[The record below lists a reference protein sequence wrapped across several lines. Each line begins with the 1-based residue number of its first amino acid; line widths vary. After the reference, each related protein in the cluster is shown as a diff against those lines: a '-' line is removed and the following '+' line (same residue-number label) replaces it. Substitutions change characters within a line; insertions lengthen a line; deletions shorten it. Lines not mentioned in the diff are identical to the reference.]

1 MPAACTL
8 LLLLLLGLGLVPPAG
23 SLPLASPRSL
33 PPRLPPPPPPPPSR
47 SRFGRPCSPPAAGH
61 AGSPV
66 IESSHQVRRSS
77 DTEIRNSA
85 TLVDSVELVTMLA
98 GSEERASLPARHGT
112 VPAAGRVTGH
122 VGPATGGG
130 DVTPSGAGPPD
141 SPSAGTATRLPA
153 HSRPPGDS
161 QELPLSLFTTQQHS
175 RESCPFTELEGCM
188 QSGDRRHP
196 HTSSQE
202 ELNPI
207 LHHDLW
213 LRSLCGSRTSEH
225 LPLGL
230 FIIFTTFG
238 GTVVMRTRV
247 WSWHAQAASCC
258 LSWRCSVLNRGNM
271 GDAAVTLP
279 IAYAA
284 GSHHHAVGSR
294 ERGKRALASPS
305 TPADAESMLPV
316 SAAISTDSS
325 KRTLGGHRGAWDVTG
340 FDNAMR
346 TVLLPS
352 STETHHLGEPSQ
364 FSLGTSSRTRSCCRQ
379 STGKGTASCGQRRR
393 VTAEDAVWA
402 SQPVSVLS
410 FAFPHCLAGTGGP
423 SRPAS
428 GWVGTE
434 LPGSPPTGTA
444 ATSPSPL
451 GSSRGTL
458 RPLPSTPLPGSLGQ
472 PQSSPQAS
480 STQTGA
486 NHTMLHP
493 RDVTGDST
501 SPSLTASP
509 ATNSTFGA
517 VGSSYQPSNVSA
529 MERRVSDFPTTSTSV
544 STTATKGGGR
554 TLRSLPV
561 STRLADAAEISTSG
575 TEITSSSDQTQSPG
589 MSLGAQGGGGR
600 GAIDPL
606 LTGSPSASESA
617 STTFSSNYEPKSSPA
632 AEEATLHSDAHSADL
647 PSVAAGAPGSPR
659 VTRGSATSTDPTSSL
674 GETFSSSRAGTHHP
688 NGSREAT
695 DLPAP
700 PGEPLLTSSLSASES
715 TFRGVRSSHRPV
727 NSSTTE
733 NNSLASSP
741 TSAFT
746 SATATGSGGRSP
758 RSATGSSRW
767 AAEVST
773 SSSGMYR
780 TLDMIQSSSASSVR
794 ETYGVHGSRESTD
807 FTERV
812 ADPSLTRSH
821 SPSEGPSAATGSS
834 HVSFSILS
842 TERRTDFPTTSAS
855 VSTTAA
861 KGGGRTL
868 RSLSA
873 STRLAQTTEISTTGT
888 EIISSPD
895 HTRSSLGAQGGIGRG
910 ATMSS
915 TDPLLTGSPSAS
927 ESPSPAEGTSATGGH
942 LPDAPLT
949 SMPSSVIATSSG
961 ERSTVPVSDTHT
973 ASSAAGSSAPASPRT
988 SSLDVVLLPSS
999 SATESGR
1006 QSDVSQSDA
1015 GLSELP
1021 TKLLPAFSPSIS
1033 VPSPSPSFSH
1043 QEGTSQAAA
1052 SHGTW
1057 STVPD
1062 SSTSHPDTAGQ
1073 PHTGPLPSS
1082 TAWPGAGHI
1091 SPGQAG
1097 YSEPKVTLS
1106 SEVSTYFT
1114 ATNEPSTVGSSHHSV
1129 SSSSAEERM
1138 SSPITDPVYSSS
1150 MSAGGRE
1157 KTLHLVT
1164 DGALAGGMESSASY
1178 AETASSPGP
1187 AQPVSVEQS
1196 GTANT
1201 STSSGGFAG
1210 FATET
1215 LFTHSSKIPTYSS
1228 FQNDLTSFS
1237 SSHQPV
1243 SSIDAE
1249 KRTSVSHT
1257 DGTYI
1262 STTYTRGG
1270 ERTLLSISNSS
1281 TSADSSESSTFFSEI
1296 SNPSDSSKSSV
1307 AQDRRSNVSSDGG
1320 FVEPS
1325 TEPLLVHSSKPL
1337 TSASAGSVQNM
1348 TLFNTDSELLTTGRS
1363 SLSSSAFPASSSLS
1377 SLPHSLSSTP
1387 PPTYLFT
1394 SSESSEP
1401 LLSSVMASS
1410 PPLQALSSS
1419 LPTSSLLSPSY
1430 SLASL
1435 LPLFSSP
1442 SSVSQSNDSDQT
1454 STSVSTTVVR
1464 HVSST
1469 AAMDGSSPRGNNKHN
1484 DVTPQPQNSTTFT
1497 ASGSPLPTAPTEQL
1511 GGHIASV
1518 SAPVMVTETASPSVA
1533 TTHGDS
1539 FGKATLLLTTASD
1552 APRAGPTDAPLS
1564 PSPSATNHSVIIPAV
1579 ALTTV
1584 KPSVLT
1590 TPASHWPTPGDAST
1604 MKAHRAQTPTATKHL
1619 YTTGEST
1626 EAVDPTTAR
1635 PGKVTEKNIP
1645 VTSPSE
1651 APPTSKTTVSIAT
1664 TLAATKPTTA
1674 PLSSSTAGLRMSSPA
1689 TDVDKCLSNPC
1700 PALATCNN
1708 TRGSYICQCPLGYE
1722 LEKGK
1727 CNLVRIFIGQV
1738 PLKLNITHGK
1748 YAELLHVESEIL
1760 AMLNASLSVLPGY
1773 HHSTVKATREANF
1786 VHVSVQS
1793 TFSLASNVTFYDIVS
1808 SVKSYIRACKSPT
1821 EACQFISSL
1830 KPLHRVGSLCK
1841 QKDPECDKETSECTD
1856 FDGVALCHC
1865 KSGYF
1870 KYNKMDHSCRA
1881 CEDGYKLE
1889 NETCVS
1895 CPFGLGGFNCGN
1907 PYQLITVVIAAAGGG
1922 LLLIMGI
1929 ALIVTC
1935 CRKNKND
1942 ISKLIFKSGDFQMS
1956 PYAEYPKNPRAQE
1969 WGRETIEMQEN
1980 GSTKN
1985 LLQMTDVYY
1994 SPTGLRNPELE
2005 RNGLYP
2011 PYTGLPGSRHS
2022 CIYPGQYNPSFISD
2036 ETRRRD
2042 YF

>member
-1 MPAACTL
+1 MPAACT
-8 LLLLLLGLGLVPPAG
+8 LLLLLGLGLVPPAG
-23 SLPLASPRSL
+23 SLPLASLRRLL
-33 PPRLPPPPPPPPSR
+33 PPLPPPPPSR
-47 SRFGRPCSPPAAGH
+47 SRLGRPCSPPAAGH

-66 IESSHQVRRSS
+66 IESSHQARSS
-77 DTEIRNSA
+77 DTEIRTSGS
-85 TLVDSVELVTMLA
+85 LVDSVELVTMLA
-98 GSEERASLPARHGT
+98 RSRERALLPVRHGA
-112 VPAAGRVTGH
+112 VPAARRVMGH
-122 VGPATGGG
+122 IGPPASGG
-130 DVTPSGAGPPD
+130 DVTPPGAGPPD
-141 SPSAGTATRLPA
+141 SPSAGTATHPPACSLP
-153 HSRPPGDS
+153 P
-161 QELPLSLFTTQQHS
+161 
-175 RESCPFTELEGCM
+175 
-188 QSGDRRHP
+188 
-196 HTSSQE
+196 
-202 ELNPI
+202 
-207 LHHDLW
+207 
-213 LRSLCGSRTSEH
+213 
-225 LPLGL
+225 
-230 FIIFTTFG
+230 
-238 GTVVMRTRV
+238 
-247 WSWHAQAASCC
+247 
-258 LSWRCSVLNRGNM
+258 
-271 GDAAVTLP
+271 
-279 IAYAA
+279 AA

-294 ERGKRALASPS
+294 ERGKRALVSPS
-305 TPADAESMLPV
+305 TPAATEGTPPIL
-316 SAAISTDSS
+316 AASSTDLTE
-325 KRTLGGHRGAWDVTG
+325 RVLGRRHGAWDVAG
-340 FDNAMR
+340 FDNVTR

-352 STETHHLGEPSQ
+352 SAETHRP
-364 FSLGTSSRTRSCCRQ
+364 
-379 STGKGTASCGQRRR
+379 
-393 VTAEDAVWA
+393 
-402 SQPVSVLS
+402 
-410 FAFPHCLAGTGGP
+410 GTGGP
-423 SRPAS
+423 SQPAS

-434 LPGSPPTGTA
+434 QPGSPPTGTA
-444 ATSPSPL
+444 ATSPSPS
-451 GSSRGTL
+451 GSNRAML

-472 PQSSPQAS
+472 PQSSPRAS

-486 NHTMLHP
+486 NHIMLHP
-493 RDVTGDST
+493 RDVVGDST
-501 SPSLTASP
+501 SSSLTASP
-509 ATNSTFGA
+509 ATDSIFGA
-517 VGSSYQPSNVSA
+517 AGSSIRAADNLRSSIRRAVPSSMAQPLASAPSSVTPAQGHFPEPSMERQLAPSRLASGSTAMGELAIGSSYQPSNVSTT
-529 MERRVSDFPTTSTSV
+529 ERRVLDFPTTSTSI
-544 STTATKGGGR
+544 STTVTKGSGR
-554 TLRSLPV
+554 TLRSLPA
-561 STRLADAAEISTSG
+561 STRLADAAKISTSG
-575 TEITSSSDQTQSPG
+575 TQITSSSDQTWTPG
-589 MSLGAQGGGGR
+589 MSLGAQRGGDR
-600 GAIDPL
+600 GATDL
-606 LTGSPSASESA
+606 LLMGSPSASESA
-617 STTFSSNYEPKSSPA
+617 STTFSSSSYEPKSIPA
-632 AEEATLHSDAHSADL
+632 AEEATLHSDAHNTDM
-647 PSVAAGAPGSPR
+647 PSVAVWSPASPANSHTTM
-659 VTRGSATSTDPTSSL
+659 VTRGSATSIDPTSSL
-674 GETFSSSRAGTHHP
+674 RGIFSSSGAGTHRP

-715 TFRGVRSSHRPV
+715 TFRGVRSSHGPV
-727 NSSTTE
+727 NNSATE
-733 NNSLASSP
+733 KNPLASSP
-741 TSAFT
+741 TNAFI
-746 SATATGSGGRSP
+746 SATATGSGGRPP

-767 AAEVST
+767 AAEDST
-773 SSSGMYR
+773 SSSAMYG
-780 TLDMIQSSSASSVR
+780 TLGTIRSSSASSVG
-794 ETYGVHGSRESTD
+794 ETYGVRGSREITD

-821 SPSEGPSAATGSS
+821 SPSEGPSPATGSS

-842 TERRTDFPTTSAS
+842 TARRTDFPTTSTS

-873 STRLAQTTEISTTGT
+873 STRLAQTTEISITGT
-888 EIISSPD
+888 ETISSPD
-895 HTRSSLGAQGGIGRG
+895 HTRSSLRAQGGGGRG
-910 ATMSS
+910 ATMLS
-915 TDPLLTGSPSAS
+915 TDPLLTGSPSAL
-927 ESPSPAEGTSATGGH
+927 EHASPAEGTLATGGH

-949 SMPSSVIATSSG
+949 SMPSSVIATSGG
-961 ERSTVPVSDTHT
+961 ERSTVPVSDTRT
-973 ASSAAGSSAPASPRT
+973 ASSSAPIPPRT

-999 SATESGR
+999 SATEPGK
-1006 QSDVSQSDA
+1006 QSNVSQGGA
-1015 GLSELP
+1015 KLGELL
-1021 TKLLPAFSPSIS
+1021 TKPLPAFSPSIS
-1033 VPSPSPSFSH
+1033 VPSPSPSASERGRRVSGTPTETTYVSSTVSSH
-1043 QEGTSQAAA
+1043 EEGTSQAAA
-1052 SHGTW
+1052 NHGMW
-1057 STVPD
+1057 STAAESP
-1062 SSTSHPDTAGQ
+1062 TSHPDMAGE
-1073 PHTGPLPSS
+1073 PRTGPLLSS
-1082 TAWPGAGHI
+1082 TAWPGVGHV
-1091 SPGQAG
+1091 SSGRTG
-1097 YSEPKVTLS
+1097 YPEPKVTLS
-1106 SEVSTYFT
+1106 SRVSTYFS
-1114 ATNEPSTVGSSHHSV
+1114 AAAEPSAAGSSHHSL
-1129 SSSSAEERM
+1129 SSSSTEERM
-1138 SSPITDPVYSSS
+1138 FSPITDP
-1150 MSAGGRE
+1150 AGSGER
-1157 KTLHLVT
+1157 TLHLVT
-1164 DGALAGGMESSASY
+1164 DGTLAGGTESSASY

-1187 AQPVSVEQS
+1187 AQPVEQS

-1201 STSSGGFAG
+1201 STSSRGFTG
-1210 FATET
+1210 LVTET

-1237 SSHQPV
+1237 SSHQPI
-1243 SSIDAE
+1243 SSINTE

-1296 SNPSDSSKSSV
+1296 SNPSDSSKSTV
-1307 AQDRRSNVSSDGG
+1307 AQDRRSNVSSDGS

-1325 TEPLLVHSSKPL
+1325 TEPLLVHSSKLL
-1337 TSASAGSVQNM
+1337 TSASAGSVQNT
-1348 TLFNTDSELLTTGRS
+1348 TLFNTDSDLLTTGRS

-1377 SLPHSLSSTP
+1377 SLHHSVSSTP
-1387 PPTYLFT
+1387 PTTYLFT

-1401 LLSSVMASS
+1401 LSSSVMVSS
-1410 PPLQALSSS
+1410 PSLQALSSS

-1442 SSVSQSNDSDQT
+1442 STNSQSNDSDQA
-1454 STSVSTTVVR
+1454 STSVTMTVVR
-1464 HVSST
+1464 QVSST
-1469 AAMDGSSPRGNNKHN
+1469 AAAAGSSPRGTNKHS
-1484 DVTPQPQNSTTFT
+1484 VTQQPQNNTTFT
-1497 ASGSPLPTAPTEQL
+1497 STGSPLPTVPMEQL
-1511 GGHIASV
+1511 GGHIISV
-1518 SAPVMVTETASPSVA
+1518 SAPATVTEATSPRAA
-1533 TTHGDS
+1533 TTQGGS
-1539 FGKATLLLTTASD
+1539 FGKATPLLTTTSD
-1552 APRAGPTDAPLS
+1552 APRAGLTDAPLS
-1564 PSPSATNHSVIIPAV
+1564 PLPSATNHSIIVPAV
-1579 ALTTV
+1579 AMTTV
-1584 KPSVLT
+1584 KPPMLT
-1590 TPASHWPTPGDAST
+1590 TLAGHQPTPGDAST
-1604 MKAHRAQTPTATKHL
+1604 MKAHRPQTPTATKHV

-1635 PGKVTEKNIP
+1635 PGRVTEENIP
-1645 VTSPSE
+1645 VTSSSE
-1651 APPTSKTTVSIAT
+1651 APPTSKTAVSIAT

-1674 PLSSSTAGLRMSSPA
+1674 PPSSSTAGLRMSSPA

-1708 TRGSYICQCPLGYE
+1708 SRGSYICQCPLGYE

-1738 PLKLNITHGK
+1738 PLKFNITHGK
-1748 YAELLHVESEIL
+1748 YAELLHIEGEIL
-1760 AMLNASLSVLPGY
+1760 AMLNASLWGLPGY

-1793 TFSLASNVTFYDIVS
+1793 TFSLASNVTFYDVVS

-1856 FDGVALCHC
+1856 FDGVALCQC

>member
-8 LLLLLLGLGLVPPAG
+8 LLLLLGLVPPAG
-23 SLPLASPRSL
+23 SLPLASPRRL
-33 PPRLPPPPPPPPSR
+33 PPPPPPPPPSR
-47 SRFGRPCSPPAAGH
+47 SRLGRPCSPPAAGH

-66 IESSHQVRRSS
+66 IESSHQARSS
-77 DTEIRNSA
+77 DTEIRTSGPLMD
-85 TLVDSVELVTMLA
+85 TVELVTTLA
-98 GSEERASLPARHGT
+98 GSREGALLPARHGA
-112 VPAAGRVTGH
+112 VPAVSGVTGH
-122 VGPATGGG
+122 VGPPTGSG
-130 DVTPSGAGPPD
+130 DVTPPEAGPPD
-141 SPSAGTATRLPA
+141 SPSARTATHLPVR
-153 HSRPPGDS
+153 HRPP
-161 QELPLSLFTTQQHS
+161 T
-175 RESCPFTELEGCM
+175 
-188 QSGDRRHP
+188 
-196 HTSSQE
+196 
-202 ELNPI
+202 
-207 LHHDLW
+207 
-213 LRSLCGSRTSEH
+213 
-225 LPLGL
+225 
-230 FIIFTTFG
+230 
-238 GTVVMRTRV
+238 
-247 WSWHAQAASCC
+247 
-258 LSWRCSVLNRGNM
+258 
-271 GDAAVTLP
+271 
-279 IAYAA
+279 A
-284 GSHHHAVGSR
+284 GSHHHAAGSR

-305 TPADAESMLPV
+305 TPATSERMPPVWEAVSTGSTERMLNG
-316 SAAISTDSS
+316 S
-325 KRTLGGHRGAWDVTG
+325 HGAWDMVG
-340 FDNAMR
+340 FDNETR

-352 STETHHLGEPSQ
+352 SVETRH
-364 FSLGTSSRTRSCCRQ
+364 LGTS
-379 STGKGTASCGQRRR
+379 
-393 VTAEDAVWA
+393 
-402 SQPVSVLS
+402 
-410 FAFPHCLAGTGGP
+410 GP

-434 LPGSPPTGTA
+434 PPGSPPTGTA
-444 ATSPSPL
+444 ATSPSPS
-451 GSSRGTL
+451 GSVRGTL
-458 RPLPSTPLPGSLGQ
+458 QLLPTTPLPGSPGQ
-472 PQSSPQAS
+472 SQSSLQAS

-486 NHTMLHP
+486 NRTVLHP

-501 SPSLTASP
+501 SPSLTVLP
-509 ATNSTFGA
+509 ATDSAFGA
-517 VGSSYQPSNVSA
+517 TGSSIRAAKNLRSGIQRTAPGSVAQPLASAPSSVAPAEGHFPGPSTEHQLAPSRPALESTATAIGSSYQPSNVLA
-529 MERRVSDFPTTSTSV
+529 TERRVSDFPTTSTSV
-544 STTATKGGGR
+544 STTATKVGGR
-554 TLRSLPV
+554 TLRSLPA
-561 STRLADAAEISTSG
+561 STRLTQTTEISTSG
-575 TEITSSSDQTQSPG
+575 TEIASSSDQTRSPG
-589 MSLGAQGGGGR
+589 MSVAAQGGGR
-600 GAIDPL
+600 GAADPL
-606 LTGSPSASESA
+606 LMGSPSASESA
-617 STTFSSNYEPKSSPA
+617 STTFSSNYEPKSIPA
-632 AEEATLHSDAHSADL
+632 AEEATLYSDAHGADK
-647 PSVAAGAPGSPR
+647 PSVSAGVPGSPSDGHTAE
-659 VTRGSATSTDPTSSL
+659 VTGGSATSTNPTSTLGGTSSSL
-674 GETFSSSRAGTHHP
+674 GTGTHHP
-688 NGSREAT
+688 NDSREAT

-700 PGEPLLTSSLSASES
+700 PGEPLLTSSLSASKS
-715 TFRGVRSSHRPV
+715 TSRGVRSSHQPV

-733 NNSLASSP
+733 KIPLASSP
-741 TSAFT
+741 TSTFI
-746 SATATGSGGRSP
+746 SATASSSSERSP
-758 RSATGSSRW
+758 RTAMGSSRW

-773 SSSGMYR
+773 SSSGMYGTSGTIR
-780 TLDMIQSSSASSVR
+780 SSSASSVR
-794 ETYGVHGSRESTD
+794 DTYGVRGFREIID
-807 FTERV
+807 FTKRV
-812 ADPSLTRSH
+812 ADPSLTHSH
-821 SPSEGPSAATGSS
+821 SPSEGPSPATGSS
-834 HVSFSILS
+834 HVSLSILS

-855 VSTTAA
+855 VSTTAT

-868 RSLSA
+868 RSLPA
-873 STRLAQTTEISTTGT
+873 STRLTQTTEISATGT
-888 EIISSPD
+888 ETISSPD
-895 HTRSSLGAQGGIGRG
+895 HTQSSLGAQAGDGRG
-910 ATMSS
+910 ATALSM
-915 TDPLLTGSPSAS
+915 DLLLTGSPSAL
-927 ESPSPAEGTSATGGH
+927 ESASPEGTSATGGR

-949 SMPSSVIATSSG
+949 STPSSVMATSGG
-961 ERSTVPVSDTHT
+961 ERITVPVSDTLA
-973 ASSAAGSSAPASPRT
+973 ASNTAGSSTPASPHTR
-988 SSLDVVLLPSS
+988 SLDVVILPSS
-999 SATESGR
+999 SATEPGR
-1006 QSDVSQSDA
+1006 QSNVSQSSA
-1015 GLSELP
+1015 GLDELA
-1021 TKLLPAFSPSIS
+1021 TKPLPAFPPGVS
-1033 VPSPSPSFSH
+1033 VSSPSPSASERGRRVSGAPTETTYVSATLSSH
-1043 QEGTSQAAA
+1043 EEGTSQAAA
-1052 SHGTW
+1052 NRGMW
-1057 STVPD
+1057 STAAESP
-1062 SSTSHPDTAGQ
+1062 TSHLDTAGE
-1073 PHTGPLPSS
+1073 PRTGPLPSS
-1082 TAWPGAGHI
+1082 TTWPGPGHV
-1091 SPGQAG
+1091 SSGRAG
-1097 YSEPKVTLS
+1097 YPEPKVTLS
-1106 SEVSTYFT
+1106 SRVSTYFS
-1114 ATNEPSTVGSSHHSV
+1114 AASEPATVGSSHHSL
-1129 SSSSAEERM
+1129 SSSSAGERM
-1138 SSPITDPVYSSS
+1138 SSPITDPAYSSS
-1150 MSAGGRE
+1150 TSAGGGGR
-1157 KTLHLVT
+1157 TLHSVT
-1164 DGALAGGMESSASY
+1164 GDVLAGGMETSASY
-1178 AETASSPGP
+1178 AEIASSPEP

-1196 GTANT
+1196 GTANV
-1201 STSSGGFAG
+1201 SAGGSGFAG
-1210 FATET
+1210 FVTET
-1215 LFTHSSKIPTYSS
+1215 LFTRSSKTPTYSS

-1262 STTYTRGG
+1262 STSYTRGG

-1325 TEPLLVHSSKPL
+1325 TEPLLVHSSKLL
-1337 TSASAGSVQNM
+1337 TSASAGSVQNT

-1363 SLSSSAFPASSSLS
+1363 SLSSAFPASSSLS
-1377 SLPHSLSSTP
+1377 SLHHSLSSTP

-1401 LLSSVMASS
+1401 LSSSVMASS

-1442 SSVSQSNDSDQT
+1442 SSVSQSNDSDQA
-1454 STSVSTTVVR
+1454 STSIATTVVR
-1464 HVSST
+1464 RVPST
-1469 AAMDGSSPRGNNKHN
+1469 AAVAESSPRETSKHS
-1484 DVTPQPQNSTTFT
+1484 VTHQPHHSTTFT
-1497 ASGSPLPTAPTEQL
+1497 STGSPLPTGPMEQL
-1511 GGHIASV
+1511 GGRVVSV
-1518 SAPVMVTETASPSVA
+1518 SAPVTVTETASPSAA
-1533 TTHGDS
+1533 TTQEGS
-1539 FGKATLLLTTASD
+1539 FGKATPLLTTASNS
-1552 APRAGPTDAPLS
+1552 PQTKLTDAPLS
-1564 PSPSATNHSVIIPAV
+1564 PSPSATNHSIIIPAV

-1584 KPSVLT
+1584 KPPVLT

-1604 MKAHRAQTPTATKHL
+1604 MKAHRAQTSTATKHV
-1619 YTTGEST
+1619 YTTVESR

-1635 PGKVTEKNIP
+1635 PGKVTEENIP

-1664 TLAATKPTTA
+1664 TLAATKPTTV
-1674 PLSSSTAGLRMSSPA
+1674 PLSSSTSGLKMSSPA

-1748 YAELLHVESEIL
+1748 YTELLHVEGEIL
-1760 AMLNASLSVLPGY
+1760 GMLDASLSGLPGY
-1773 HHSTVKATREANF
+1773 HHSTVKATRDANF

-1793 TFSLASNVTFYDIVS
+1793 TFSLASNVTFYDVVS
-1808 SVKSYIRACKSPT
+1808 SVKSYIRACKAPT

-1856 FDGVALCHC
+1856 FDGVALCQC